1 MAAEP
6 NAVRLSHLHPDCFSR
21 TCPTCQVDNNTHH
34 MMCECPTTEPIRQ
47 AHGLHLPLSLP
58 ADLSQAERNAF
69 MLHGWHD
76 HHRHQ
81 LRTLAYRVLNY
92 KLAVFRPWHAA
103 WLAAAGSDRQQ
114 QQ

>member
-1 MAAEP
+1 M
-6 NAVRLSHLHPDCFSR
+6 
-21 TCPTCQVDNNTHH
+21 DNNAHH
-34 MMCECPTTEPIRQ
+34 MMYECPTTEPIRQ

-58 ADLSQAERNAF
+58 ADLSQAERSAF

-103 WLAAAGSDRQQ
+103 WLAATGSDRQQ